1 MVEAVLLIIVLGLFI
16 KEQRR
21 ICAQDNTVRKLLI
34 PAVWFVLSIMICI
47 YVKVGAEGH
56 ESRPVSFSGD
66 PNAVIVQTEETDEAR
81 SYSIL
86 RDSEEVASITFSN
99 AEYDHHYL
107 LKTFLLFNIPT
118 LLFVMFIFTGNI
130 SRIADTREQ

>member
-1 MVEAVLLIIVLGLFI
+1 MVEAVLLIFVLGLFV

-34 PAVWFVLSIMICI
+34 PAAWFVLSIMICI

-56 ESRPVSFSGD
+56 ESRPVGFSGD
-66 PNAVIVQTEETDEAR
+66 PNAVIVQTEETDKAR

-99 AEYDHHYL
+99 VTYEHHYL
-107 LKTFLLFNIPT
+107 IKTFLLFNIPT
-118 LLFVMFIFTGNI
+118 LLFVIFIFTDKVSKTVN
-130 SRIADTREQ
+130 REQ

>member
-1 MVEAVLLIIVLGLFI
+1 MVEAVLLIFVLGLFV

-34 PAVWFVLSIMICI
+34 PAAWFVLSIMICI

-56 ESRPVSFSGD
+56 ESRPISFSGD

-118 LLFVMFIFTGNI
+118 LLFVIFIFTDKVSKTVN
-130 SRIADTREQ
+130 REQ

>member
-1 MVEAVLLIIVLGLFI
+1 MVEAVLVIIVLGLFVE
-16 KEQRR
+16 EQRR

-34 PAVWFVLSIMICI
+34 PAAWFVLSIMICI
-47 YVKVGAEGH
+47 YVKVGVEGH

-66 PNAVIVQTEETDEAR
+66 PKAVIVQTEETDEER

-118 LLFVMFIFTGNI
+118 LLFVMFIFTGKVSKTVN
-130 SRIADTREQ
+130 REQ

>member
-1 MVEAVLLIIVLGLFI
+1 MVEAVLVIIVLGLFVE
-16 KEQRR
+16 EQRR

-34 PAVWFVLSIMICI
+34 PAAWFVLSIMICI
-47 YVKVGAEGH
+47 YVKVGVEGH
-56 ESRPVSFSGD
+56 ENRPVSFSGD

-118 LLFVMFIFTGNI
+118 LLFVMFIFTGKVSKTVN
-130 SRIADTREQ
+130 REQ